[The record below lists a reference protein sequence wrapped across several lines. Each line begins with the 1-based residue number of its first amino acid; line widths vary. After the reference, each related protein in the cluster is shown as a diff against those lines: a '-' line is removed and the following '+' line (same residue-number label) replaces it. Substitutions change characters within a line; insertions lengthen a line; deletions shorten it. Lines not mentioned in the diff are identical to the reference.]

1 MEQPVDLLAKYTALA
16 KDIIYDADRFSKLR
30 NMMGSPQGAVVA
42 VKTVLGA
49 IEQAKPIPPDLARN
63 LAVNTYLVLVD
74 MAQAASEQEDEVPVK
89 ASPEKMKKVIGLL
102 LKETN
107 LTQPAQP
114 PQGQPPMQPPMEQAP
129 QAGGI
134 LAQGAM

>member
-1 MEQPVDLLAKYTALA
+1 MDQPVDLLAKYTALA
-16 KDIIYDADRFSKLR
+16 KDIIYNADRFSKLR
-30 NMMGSPQGAVVA
+30 NMMGSPQGAVLA

-49 IEQAKPIPPDLARN
+49 IEQAKPIPPNLARN

-89 ASPEKMKKVIGLL
+89 ASPEKMKKVIGML

-107 LTQPAQP
+107 LTHGPQQGAQP
-114 PQGQPPMQPPMEQAP
+114 PQGQPQQPPAP
-129 QAGGI
+129 QQGGI
-134 LAQGAM
+134 LQGAI

>member
-1 MEQPVDLLAKYTALA
+1 MDQPVDLLAKYTALA
-16 KDIIYDADRFSKLR
+16 KDIIYNADRFSKLR
-30 NMMGSPQGAVVA
+30 KMMGSPQGAVLA

-49 IEQAKPIPPDLARN
+49 IEQAKPIPPELARN

-89 ASPEKMKKVIGLL
+89 ASPEKMKQVIGML

-107 LTQPAQP
+107 LTHGPGAQQGAQP
-114 PQGQPPMQPPMEQAP
+114 PQGQPPAPPQ
-129 QAGGI
+129 GGI

>member
-114 PQGQPPMQPPMEQAP
+114 PQGMSDSSMEEPTGRA
-129 QAGGI
+129 GI

>member
-1 MEQPVDLLAKYTALA
+1 MDQPVDLLAKYTALA

-89 ASPEKMKKVIGLL
+89 ASPEKMKQVIGLL

-107 LTQPAQP
+107 LTQPAPP

>member
-114 PQGQPPMQPPMEQAP
+114 PQGQQPMEQAP